1 MTLVWRSVVCPGW
14 THVLPAMMTRD
25 RNQHWI
31 WITENIQWMIKSSF
45 NCKLGWFSAWQQQTG
60 KPGWFQ
66 CELLHHP
73 GDSPNALY
81 ISLCLYVYMCIC
93 VYVFSAGGPTGS
105 RPVLLWHFIHKN
117 LLVKWGSMWF
127 QHCRCPWQQTPRSL
141 GGAAPASRWWSTV
154 EGRRRIVRGRHNI
167 EEGQETRS
175 RKHLL
180 K

>member
-81 ISLCLYVYMCIC
+81 ISLCLYVYMCLC
-93 VYVFSAGGPTGS
+93 VQRWRTNRKSPSFALAFYPQKLTCKMRLNVIPALQMPMAANPPIIRGRRPSFSM
-105 RPVLLWHFIHKN
+105 
-117 LLVKWGSMWF
+117 VK
-127 QHCRCPWQQTPRSL
+127 HCRRT
-141 GGAAPASRWWSTV
+141 
-154 EGRRRIVRGRHNI
+154 
-167 EEGQETRS
+167 
-175 RKHLL
+175 
-180 K
+180 